1 VLRVSITD
9 ARPGM
14 RLAMPVYHPLPPHQQ
29 LLKIGYEIEQPA
41 LDRMKELGV
50 RRLWVHY
57 PQLDFLLKRIDP
69 QIMAAQGEVV
79 THIATTFQSLQ
90 STANVKIPYDTY
102 CATITDMVEKLVAN
116 PQAALFLGDLFDS
129 GGDDLMRHCSSTA
142 YMSLLMGLKLQGYL
156 IQQRRHI
163 SPWRAQQITHLG
175 TGAMLH
181 DVGVTRL
188 PPEVCEEHARNGEE
202 TPDWQEHPRLG
213 YELVHGQVE
222 PTAAAV
228 VLQHHQRWDGSG
240 YAGSGVPVLGGYRIH
255 VFARIAAVADAV
267 DRLQHPRNPPHAR
280 ARPLVA
286 ALKTMV
292 QDSARFDPN
301 VLLALLMV
309 VPPYP
314 PGAMLRLSDG
324 RTAVAVD
331 HNASQ
336 PCRPTVEILRGAD
349 GPAGVYGAVADTEL
363 LNLAE
368 QDPKLIVTHCDGQE
382 VKDFNFQISQAWRNG
397 MYSIGRM

>member
-1 VLRVSITD
+1 MLRVPITE
-9 ARPGM
+9 AKPGM
-14 RLAMPVYHPLPPHQQ
+14 CLAMPVFSPLLPHQQ

-41 LDRMKELGV
+41 LDRLKELGV
-50 RRLWVHY
+50 RRLWVRY

-79 THIATTFQSLQ
+79 THIADTFQSLQ
-90 STANVKIPYDTY
+90 STANVKIPYNTY
-102 CATITDMVEKLVAN
+102 CNTITDMVQKLVAN

-129 GGDDLMRHCSSTA
+129 GGDDLMRHCSTTS
-142 YMSLLMGLKLQGYL
+142 YISLLMGLKLQGYL
-156 IQQRRHI
+156 INQRRHI

-188 PPEVCEEHARNGEE
+188 PPEVREDYARTGVES
-202 TPDWQEHPRLG
+202 PAWQDHPRLG

-228 VLQHHQRWDGSG
+228 ILQHHQRWDGSG
-240 YAGSGVPVLGGYRIH
+240 YAGAGVPVMCDYRIH
-255 VFARIAAVADAV
+255 VFARIAAVADAL
-267 DRLQHPRNPPHAR
+267 DRLQHPRNPPGAP

-286 ALKTMV
+286 ALKALV
-292 QDSARFDPN
+292 QDSHRFDPN
-301 VLLALLMV
+301 VILALLMV

-331 HNASQ
+331 HNAFA
-336 PCRPTVEILRGAD
+336 PCRPTIEILTGAD
-349 GPAGVYGAVADTEL
+349 GPAGIHAAVADEQL
-363 LNLAE
+363 LSLAE
-368 QDPKLIVTHCDGQE
+368 QDEKLFVTHCDGQPVAE
-382 VKDFNFQISQAWRNG
+382 FNFHISRAWRNS
-397 MYSIGRM
+397 MYGIGRM